1 VISKAQV
8 QAFMQS
14 RTFRQGWRFLLCGA
28 AATALQYSVLAL
40 LVDGVD
46 APAHLAGL
54 FGASVFGVEALTFAT
69 SACAAFAY
77 LCGTVTTYVLNRHYT
92 FDVRPPFWRGFFK
105 LLPLNLIGMGFN
117 VAIFGALFDRGMY
130 YLLAQ
135 AIATGIVTIYNYA
148 VSRFIVF
155 RA

>member
-1 VISKAQV
+1 MISKARV
-8 QAFMQS
+8 EAFLQS

-28 AATALQYSVLAL
+28 AATALQYSVLAI
-40 LVDGVD
+40 LVDGVH
-46 APAHLAGL
+46 APRHLAGL
-54 FGASVFGVEALTFAT
+54 IGGSVFGVDSLTFAA
-69 SACAAFAY
+69 SVCAAFAY
-77 LCGTVTTYVLNRHYT
+77 LCGTVTTYVLNRRYT

-117 VAIFGALFDRGMY
+117 VAIFGALFDRGMH